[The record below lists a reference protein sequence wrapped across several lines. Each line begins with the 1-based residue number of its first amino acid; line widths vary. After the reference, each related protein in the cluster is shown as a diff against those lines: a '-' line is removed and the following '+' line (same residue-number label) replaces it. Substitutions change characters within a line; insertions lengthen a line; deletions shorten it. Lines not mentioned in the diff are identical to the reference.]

1 MKKILIIMLSITM
14 LFATSAFVACKVED
28 SGSHVHTGGVATC
41 NEKAK
46 CNECGEEYGEF
57 NPENHTSTELV
68 YVSNGNG
75 THKIVH
81 KCCNAVTQA
90 EEICAGGE
98 ATCKEKAK
106 CEKCGGEYGELGEHT
121 GGTPTCNQK
130 AVCSDCGKEYGNFD
144 ATNHASEE
152 FIYTANN
159 NGTHNKVHKCCN
171 VVTVENEKC
180 SGGTATCQSKATC
193 KGCGAEYGNLG
204 AHNYTKV
211 GKDAESHWKEC
222 SVCNTRDENSV
233 TAHSATVWETTE
245 NGEIGKCECGETVTT
260 IIESVPANEI
270 NLYTI
275 ANLRGNDYSIEETYS
290 PVVTVN
296 GVSLTINV
304 SSGDE
309 NVAIYEDGKIKAVK
323 AGKAIITVTYTLPS
337 NRGEVT
343 KTFEVNV
350 NRPVITDETAVNYFS
365 AIDGWHAYLTGL
377 FGENAITE
385 AKQTYKGEEY
395 ALTYADG
402 KLSGMFTESKTST
415 VCSLTLY
422 TETYGYVLSN
432 VTAYTKVIN
441 TAADLEDM
449 RLTADRKTVKG
460 YFIMNADLDYS
471 KIDFKGD
478 KQYTYYDN
486 LYPYYNPSAKAPTD
500 MLTEDV
506 AKSDNTPNKAA
517 GFVGVFDGNGHKI
530 IGYRAGN
537 SYGFFGTISGS
548 GLSDLTVI
556 KNVAFTDI
564 TAEAGSW
571 TIGRVFAHYAT
582 CVSVENV
589 YISFA
594 KGIESWTKNFSLFG
608 AKESVYFRFNKV
620 VIEYP
625 ATSAS
630 AASAGETACVGFFS
644 TVGATAHYGRKKP
657 NDQWHWQMKT
667 VYQNL
672 YIVAPKATNGRV
684 HALNMSNQIIVYAA
698 NDFADFAEAAKASL
712 DETTLNPVAND
723 SGTIEVFHWKNAYRY
738 DTLAAMAEANSKVGN
753 WKISASG
760 VVWEA

>member
-14 LFATSAFVACKVED
+14 LFATSALVACKVED
-28 SGSHVHTGGVATC
+28 SGSHVHKGGVATC

-46 CNECGEEYGEF
+46 CDECGEEYGEF

-98 ATCKEKAK
+98 ATCEEKAK
-106 CEKCGGEYGELGEHT
+106 CEKCGGEYGELGEHI

-130 AVCSDCGKEYGNFD
+130 AVCSDCGKEYGDFN

-171 VVTVENEKC
+171 VIAVENEKC

-193 KGCGAEYGNLG
+193 KDCGAEYGNLG

-275 ANLRGNDYSIEETYS
+275 ANLEGNAYSVEETYS

-471 KIDFKGD
+471 KIDFNGD

-486 LYPYYNPSAKAPTD
+486 LYPYFNPSAKAPTD

-644 TVGATAHYGRKKP
+644 TVGTTAYYGRTAP
-657 NDQWHWQMKT
+657 DNQWHGQMRT

-712 DETTLNPVAND
+712 DGTTLNPVAND

-738 DTLAAMAEANSKVGN
+738 DTLAAMEEANSKVGN